1 MYKTNY
7 LCPSLILNMENLAL
21 NIESLIFAASNPI
34 SFNDIKSTLE
44 AHMETKLKNEPIE
57 EAIEALIKKYQDEA
71 FAIEIVE
78 ISNGF
83 TFMSK
88 GAHHNLIGTYLK
100 QITNKKLSKSALE
113 TLSIIAYKQPTTKAE
128 MESIRGVNCD
138 YSVTK
143 LLEKELV
150 EIKGRSE
157 GIGKPLLYGTSDKFM
172 DYFGLKNMD
181 DMPKL
186 KDFELPDNSI
196 GLPDSAEVTI
206 AVADQEEE

>member
-1 MYKTNY
+1 
-7 LCPSLILNMENLAL
+7 MENLAL

-34 SFNDIKSTLE
+34 SFNDIKNTLE
-44 AHMETKLKNEPIE
+44 AHLDTKIKNEPIE
-57 EAIEALIKKYQDEA
+57 EAIEALIQKYQDER

-88 GAHHNLIGTYLK
+88 GAYHSMIGTYLK

-143 LLEKELV
+143 LLEKELI

-206 AVADQEEE
+206 PVADQEEE